1 MRSASLEG
9 ERHHRS
15 AAEQIE
21 YWASLGRDLAA
32 FLDPDKLLDVVSGLA
47 TLRVESVNVSAVAPE
62 QVFADLERQRRSGQL
77 SKAVSQAAVRYQA
90 SQTHP
95 GCLDAISADG
105 TRCVGR
111 FQHGAFIALDEAAVS
126 SS

>member
-9 ERHHRS
+9 ARHHRS

-21 YWASLGRDLAA
+21 YWASLGRDLGA
-32 FLDPDKLLDVVSGLA
+32 FLDPDKLLDVASGLA
-47 TLRVESVNVSAVAPE
+47 TLRVESVSVSAVAPE
-62 QVFADLERQRRSGQL
+62 QVFAELDRQRRSGQL
-77 SKAVSQAAVRYQA
+77 SKAVSQSPVRYQA

-105 TRCVGR
+105 TRRVGR
-111 FQHGAFIALDEAAVS
+111 FQHGAFVALDEAAVS